1 YLSRLDRLF
10 VPFDLGHRL
19 AELLRAHRAGL
30 PAQPTDGLLDEAER
44 AVQGKCATA
53 LFPGRREGGRLV
65 RRDRLFAPFALV
77 PPPPTPPTPASAPCA
92 LVTPPPTPTPA
103 ATAFAALAW
112 RVEGRQARRLRC
124 RSGHARA
131 QPDLVLAVIELGEG
145 DEALVGRL
153 DHELG
158 EA

>member
-1 YLSRLDRLF
+1 MRLTQQFLYLSRLDRFL
-10 VPFDLGHRL
+10 VPLDLGHCL
-19 AELLRAHRAGL
+19 AELLRAHGAGL

-44 AVQGKCATA
+44 AVQGKRAPA
-53 LFPGRREGGRLV
+53 LFPGGRQDGRLV
-65 RRDRLFAPFALV
+65 RRDRLFAPL
-77 PPPPTPPTPASAPCA
+77 A
-92 LVTPPPTPTPA
+92 LVTPPPTPTTA

-112 RVEGRQARRLRC
+112 SVEGRQARGLRC

-158 EA
+158 E